1 MFEADAQQRDYFVN
15 DIVQED
21 EKENQPE
28 SSRPNNG

>member
-21 EKENQPE
+21 EKENQLE